1 MTDLNRYGYEIAD
14 LVLSDSACERMAEE
28 LPDVASGRG
37 GVRNL
42 IEHPTVAAMLRD
54 PRFVRAISVP
64 GLVAV
69 KATLFDKTPE
79 ANWRVQWHQ
88 DRMIAVCE
96 RREIEG
102 YGPWAM
108 KDGVPHVE
116 PPAAVL
122 EEMLAVRVHLDAC
135 GPDNGP
141 LRVIPGSHQRGKL
154 SAEEIAK
161 LALSGPIAQITLPQG
176 ALLLMRPLLVHASSP
191 ATEANHRRV
200 LHLELAPRQIIE
212 PLQWHRSVP
221 LSF

>member
-1 MTDLNRYGYEIAD
+1 M
-14 LVLSDSACERMAEE
+14 VLSDSACERIAEE
-28 LPDVASGRG
+28 LPEVASGRG

-42 IEHPTVAAMLRD
+42 IDHPTVLAMCRD
-54 PRFVRAISVP
+54 PRFARAVGVP

-88 DRMIAVCE
+88 DRMIAVRE
-96 RREIEG
+96 RREVEG

-135 GPDNGP
+135 GPESGP
-141 LRVIPGSHQRGKL
+141 LRVIPSSHRRGKL
-154 SAEEIAK
+154 SAEEIEH
-161 LALSGPIAQITLPQG
+161 LAMTGPIAQVTLPQG

-191 ATEANHRRV
+191 AAEAKHRRV
-200 LHLELAPRQIIE
+200 LHLELASADAIK
-212 PLQWHRSVP
+212 PLQWHRSVH
-221 LSF
+221 LSW